1 MKPRNRQHR
10 SLNVSSSRWMAYAV
24 AGLATASGGAISAEG
39 AIHYTD
45 PPNVLLRGFDRATFS
60 LDDLGDKLIFVHR
73 DHAAY
78 RFGAYFKIVG
88 RRSASVRQE
97 SHASTFSW
105 VSNLK
110 RGSLVSQGYLDA
122 SGFGTLAIYGGGYF
136 GEPGIGFIGFAF
148 NNGAGKQYGWARVQ
162 MGGWVVGGDGHKNNF
177 KVLDYAYA
185 DPGEPI
191 KAGQTSD
198 EPVTGMGSL
207 GLLAAG
213 AAGLLTWRKSRR
225 RVSSAAP

>member
-45 PPNVLLRGFDRATFS
+45 PANVILRGNDRATFP
-60 LDDLGDKLIFVHR
+60 LDDLGDKLVFIHR
-73 DHAAY
+73 NHFSHPPVDRWAG
-78 RFGAYFKIVG
+78 FSVVG
-88 RRSASVRQE
+88 LLSASVRGRRIG
-97 SHASTFSW
+97 STFSW
-105 VSNLK
+105 LDNLK
-110 RGSLVSQGYLDA
+110 RSSLVSHRYLRPN
-122 SGFGTLAIYGGGYF
+122 GFGTMAIDGF
-136 GEPGIGFIGFAF
+136 GPFAQPRTGFIGFAF
-148 NNGAGKQYGWARVQ
+148 NNGSGKQYGWARVQ
-162 MGGWVVGGDGHKNNF
+162 MGGGEHKNNF

-191 KAGQTSD
+191 RAGQTSD
-198 EPVTGMGSL
+198 EPITGMGSL
-207 GLLAAG
+207 GLLATG

-225 RVSSAAP
+225 RLSSAAP